1 MFSLHPQLAADCFE
15 VADLEL
21 SKLLLMDDARFGW
34 CILVPRIEG
43 LKDLHD
49 LPEVHRMTL
58 FDEIDRVSV
67 RLGQIIDA
75 HKINVAALGNMV
87 PQLHIHVIARRTDD
101 VAWPGPVWGVGKPEP
116 WSDTSAHEMVQKL
129 LAK

>member
-1 MFSLHPQLAADCFE
+1 VFSLHPQLAADCIE

-21 SKLLLMDDARFGW
+21 SKLLLMNDARFGW

-49 LPEVHRMTL
+49 LPHGHRMTL
-58 FDEIDRVSV
+58 FDEIDHVSQ
-67 RLGQIIDA
+67 RLGQLIDA

-101 VAWPGPVWGVGKPEP
+101 AAWPGPVWGTGTPQPYGDVRALKV
-116 WSDTSAHEMVQKL
+116 VQQL
-129 LAK
+129 RQ